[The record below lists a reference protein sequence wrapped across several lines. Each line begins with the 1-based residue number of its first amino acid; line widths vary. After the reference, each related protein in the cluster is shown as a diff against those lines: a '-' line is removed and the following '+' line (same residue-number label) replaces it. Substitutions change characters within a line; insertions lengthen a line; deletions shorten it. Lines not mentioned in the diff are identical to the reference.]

1 MLLEVAKTGEI
12 APGGMKFVRAGERE
26 IVVCNCDG
34 RYYAVDRRCG
44 HMNGP
49 LEMGALDGT
58 IVTCP
63 MHHVQFDVDERP
75 GIESTRSGT
84 HRRAASGRMGALH
97 GVLRDAD
104 AAYERVQHQDLP
116 RQGRSG
122 GNPGRNRLS
131 HTDSWVRSVP
141 EFDQRS

>member
-1 MLLEVAKTGEI
+1 MLLEIAKTGEI
-12 APGGMKFVRAGERE
+12 APGGIKFVKAGEKE

-63 MHHVQFDVDERP
+63 MHHVQFDVTTGQALNHPIPEHIDEPLPSRWAQYMTHF
-75 GIESTRSGT
+75 GMLMQHTSVSNIKTFVVKIDGGTIHVEIE
-84 HRRAASGRMGALH
+84 
-97 GVLRDAD
+97 
-104 AAYERVQHQDLP
+104 
-116 RQGRSG
+116 
-122 GNPGRNRLS
+122 
-131 HTDSWVRSVP
+131 
-141 EFDQRS
+141 

>member
-1 MLLEVAKTGEI
+1 MLLEVAKAGEI

-58 IVTCP
+58 ILTCP
-63 MHHVQFDVDERP
+63 MHHVQFDVTTGEALNHPIPEHIDEP
-75 GIESTRSGT
+75 
-84 HRRAASGRMGALH
+84 L
-97 GVLRDAD
+97 
-104 AAYERVQHQDLP
+104 
-116 RQGRSG
+116 
-122 GNPGRNRLS
+122 PGRWAQYMRHFGMLMQQ
-131 HTDSWVRSVP
+131 TSVCDIKTFLVKIDGGTIQV
-141 EFDQRS
+141 EVD